1 MNNFHIK
8 DIANGVRL
16 FSCQTSRFK
25 TNRISI
31 VLALPLNNSASANA
45 VLPYILT
52 RSCKDYPDFT
62 ELNKRLADL
71 YDATVIKGVQKAGDA
86 QLLHIGLSF
95 IDDRFALEE
104 NESISANAAKLL
116 LQMLFEPKFKDGEY
130 ADEDLEL
137 EKRLLI
143 ETIKSELN
151 NKRAYALK
159 RCSEIM
165 FENDAY
171 SINSLGNIEDVE
183 KLTFDDILKA
193 WKNALQTAIIQ
204 VNIIGNCNVE
214 KIEKEI
220 TDYFSTIDRKPF
232 KPETVFNSEA
242 NEITEHREKMNIKQS
257 KLVIGMRTGMKNP
270 TDDIA
275 AFYVANATFG
285 GIPTSLLFSHV
296 REELSL
302 CYYCSSQLQRGKGV
316 MFVQSGI
323 EEKHYK
329 LAKTEILKQLE
340 VLRNNE
346 YSDEAF
352 DAAKRSICDS
362 LGGVYDTPSAI
373 NSWYITQVLSDEIL
387 KPEILSEKI
396 SKVTREDVCRVAKT
410 IVPDTIYLLEG
421 EAKTDED

>member
-1 MNNFHIK
+1 MNSFQIK
-8 DIANGVRL
+8 NIADGVRL

-25 TNRISI
+25 TNRISM
-31 VLALPLNNSASANA
+31 VLALPLNEKASANA
-45 VLPYILT
+45 ILPYILT

-71 YDATVIKGVQKAGDA
+71 YDATVIRGVQKAGDS

-116 LQMLFEPKFKDGEY
+116 LQMLFEPKFKNGESV
-130 ADEDLEL
+130 AEDLEL
-137 EKRLLI
+137 EKRLLT

-151 NKRAYALK
+151 DKRSYAIK

-165 FENDAY
+165 FEGDAY
-171 SINSLGNIEDVE
+171 SINALGNIEDVE
-183 KLTFDDILKA
+183 KLTSDDIINA
-193 WKNALQTAIIQ
+193 WKDALKSAIIQ
-204 VNIIGNCNVE
+204 VNIIGNCNIE

-220 TDYFSTIDRKPF
+220 TDCFSTINRTPV
-232 KPETVFNSEA
+232 KPETAFVSE
-242 NEITEHREKMNIKQS
+242 TDGVSEHREKMNLNQS

-270 TDDIA
+270 TDNLA
-275 AFYVANATFG
+275 AFFVANAIFG

-302 CYYCSSQLQRGKGV
+302 CYYCASRLVRGKGV
-316 MFVQSGI
+316 IFVQSGI
-323 EEKHYK
+323 EESNYE
-329 LAKTEILKQLE
+329 LAKTEILKQLDIL
-340 VLRNNE
+340 VNNE
-346 YSDEAF
+346 FSDEAF
-352 DAAKRSICDS
+352 DAAKKSICDT
-362 LGGVYDTPSAI
+362 LGGTYDTPASI

-387 KPEILSEKI
+387 KPEVLSEEI
-396 SKVTREDVCRVAKT
+396 SKVTREDVCSVAKT

-421 EAKTDED
+421 EAEKDED

>member
-1 MNNFHIK
+1 MNNIHIK
-8 DIANGVRL
+8 NIADGVRL
-16 FSCQTSRFK
+16 FTCQTSRFK
-25 TNRISI
+25 TNRISL
-31 VLALPLNNSASANA
+31 VLALPLNSSVSANA

-62 ELNKRLADL
+62 GLNKRLADL
-71 YDATVIKGVQKAGDA
+71 YDATVIRGVQKAGDS
-86 QLLHIGLSF
+86 QLIHIGLSF

-116 LQMLFEPKFKDGEY
+116 LQMLFEPKFKDGEIT
-130 ADEDLEL
+130 AEDLEL
-137 EKRLLI
+137 EKRLLV

-151 NKRAYALK
+151 NKRAYAMK
-159 RCSEIM
+159 RCTEIM
-165 FENDAY
+165 FKNDAY
-171 SINSLGNIEDVE
+171 SINALGNIDEIE
-183 KLTFDDILKA
+183 KLTSEDIFNA
-193 WKNALQTAIIQ
+193 WKNALQSATIQ

-220 TDYFSTIDRKPF
+220 TDYFSTVDRKPF
-232 KPETVFNSEA
+232 KPETKFVTEA
-242 NEITEHREKMNIKQS
+242 NEVSEHREKMNINQS

-270 TDDIA
+270 TDNIA
-275 AFYVANATFG
+275 AFYVANALFG

-323 EEKHYK
+323 EEAHYN

-340 VLRNNE
+340 VMCNNE
-346 YSDEAF
+346 FSDEAF
-352 DAAKRSICDS
+352 DAAKRSLRDS
-362 LGGVYDTPSAI
+362 LGGVYDTPSSI

-387 KPEILSEKI
+387 KPEVLSEGI
-396 SKVTREDVCRVAKT
+396 SKVTREDVCSVAKT

-421 EAKTDED
+421 EADTDED